1 MLDKRCLSHCML
13 VALLFGHG
21 KFVVAEIYKW
31 TDDNGNVVYGDK
43 PDSSKAKTIKIKK
56 APPTDQKYQQRL
68 DKRQRLLDTMDD
80 EREARLAEE
89 KQMAE
94 REALQEERCKRVQAD
109 LTRMQSASYLYEE
122 TNDPFNPTILTD
134 AQRKQ
139 KQQKY
144 RKYLDENC

>member
-1 MLDKRCLSHCML
+1 MLDKRYLSYFML
-13 VALLFGHG
+13 VALLLSHG
-21 KFVVAEIYKW
+21 EFVVAEIYKW

-43 PDSSKAKTIKIKK
+43 PNSSTAKKIIIKK

-68 DKRQRLLDTMDD
+68 DKRQRLLETMDD

-94 REALQEERCKRVQAD
+94 RKALQEERCKRVQAD

-122 TNDPFNPTILTD
+122 TNDPLNPTILSD
-134 AQRKQ
+134 AQRKEE
-139 KQQKY
+139 QQKY

>member
-1 MLDKRCLSHCML
+1 K
-13 VALLFGHG
+13 
-21 KFVVAEIYKW
+21 I
-31 TDDNGNVVYGDK
+31 
-43 PDSSKAKTIKIKK
+43 IIKK

-68 DKRQRLLDTMDD
+68 DKRQRLLETMDD

-94 REALQEERCKRVQAD
+94 RKALQEERCKRVQAD

-122 TNDPFNPTILTD
+122 TDDPLNPTILSD
-134 AQRKQ
+134 AQRKEE
-139 KQQKY
+139 QQKY